1 MATVSKSA
9 TDPLAVAAWTPDA
22 GGESKSERYLAKR
35 LAAAAADFKGV
46 ALTTF
51 LLAVGVG
58 AMLWLAVG
66 IVAEHWL
73 VRGGLPV
80 WARWSWLAV
89 GLALL
94 VAAAVRWVLPLV
106 RYRVNLVYAAR
117 VLEQEHP
124 DLHND
129 VVNAVLARAHADETT
144 PLVVKSLRR
153 RAAKQLSG
161 MSGDGAIDRTPA
173 LRLAYAL
180 AVLVVAAGVYELAA
194 PKSLVVSAARLVAPW
209 LGVAAPS
216 RVRIAAPALAW
227 RMPGAA
233 EVGDA
238 DHRAIA
244 LVNGTGT
251 LIRGRQVVVASE
263 VRGLAGEEQP
273 TLVVTP
279 IGEDGAAEGAAAAG
293 WRVPMTMAAGGRF
306 AAVLPDIDRGLEQ
319 SVDLVIVAGDAKT
332 DRIRV
337 AVVDAP
343 ALLVR
348 EVRYDYPDYTGQ
360 PDETLPW
367 QGDLRAIEGTQ
378 VTVVAESNHPLET
391 ASIDLGSD
399 GKRDVSMTVDPKDL
413 ARARGTFSL
422 RLSADRSAPEHA
434 SYRLMFQSKAAS
446 LSRREPATIDKMEYR
461 IEVIPDLAPEISIE
475 EPAEK
480 VVRVPPDAPVTIR
493 VQAVDPD
500 FGLASVSVETRL
512 QPGSEK
518 PGQELLVGRR
528 KTFRGA
534 ATLIPSQLGVAVGG
548 TLEYRA
554 VAKDTRPDA
563 PNIAVSNWQ
572 ALKIDAS
579 APPRPAPPPAADPHG
594 QPGES
599 RDGEMPPGEQGEAGG
614 GQEGEA
620 RDQGG
625 DSGEAGERQG
635 DRGEPGGEGA
645 PSGDGPSGGDS
656 SSEQGSG
663 PSEPQQGDQRGKSGE
678 SGRDDGEQAKSQR
691 QSDPKQGG
699 EQGEPQEGEQQGSA
713 EGGKPQDGAEGK
725 SGNQPG
731 QRQQQGSQDGD
742 GSEPQGQGGT
752 QQQGSRPGNQ
762 QDGGAGGEKR
772 GEKGGE
778 QKPSGPGQQGGGREG
793 QTKPGGARQGSDQRT
808 GEREGQGGTGDK
820 PSARGQQGTKE
831 GKPAPKST
839 VASDGTDDGE
849 AMERILEHRQQ
860 AEKEGGGEHAPKN
873 PPSEV
878 APSDKGQPGDKPTE
892 SGKPSGEKPQ
902 SMSGEEKSAQ
912 KPAAC
917 SGADGEPCGKEG
929 CASCR
934 GGSKSGSG
942 SSGQAASE
950 GGEAEPG
957 EGQPGEGK
965 PGEGKPGEGKPG
977 EGKPGE
983 GKQGEGKQGE
993 GKQGE
998 GQQGE
1003 GKPGEGKPGEGKQGE
1018 GKQGEG
1024 KPGEGAAGDAAS
1036 GQPQAGTAGQGSK
1049 PAGGGQQREQPA
1061 AGRDGEQ
1068 AGGQPQARPGDEGQ
1082 AAGNEEGGD
1091 QPGQPGDESSKQSEA
1106 EAAAGSPSGA
1116 GGQANGGTKP
1126 GVTAAGGDATR
1137 QDREMEWGEQD
1148 LAHAR
1153 NAADLAIEHLRQ
1165 AVESGDDGVLDDLG
1179 WSPQQARDF
1188 LARWEAMRRMARSGD
1203 QRQRGEFEQ
1212 AVRSLGL
1219 RPAGVRSSREVPADV
1234 KGGQAEGRRSRP
1246 PSDYREQFKAFLQGA
1261 AAE

>member
-73 VRGGLPV
+73 VRGGLPA

-94 VAAAVRWVLPLV
+94 AAAAVRWVLPLV

-180 AVLVVAAGVYELAA
+180 AALVVAAGVYELAA

-238 DHRAIA
+238 DNRAIP

-251 LIRGRQVVVASE
+251 LIRGRQVVVASD
-263 VRGLAGEEQP
+263 VLGLAGEEKP

-279 IGEDGAAEGAAAAG
+279 IGEEGTAEGTAAAG

-434 SYRLMFQSKAAS
+434 SYRLMFQPKAAS

-534 ATLIPSQLGVAVGG
+534 ATLIPSQLGVAAGG

-579 APPRPAPPPAADPHG
+579 APPRPAPPPAADPNE

-635 DRGEPGGEGA
+635 DRGESGGEGA
-645 PSGDGPSGGDS
+645 AAGDGPSGGDS
-656 SSEQGSG
+656 SNEQGSG

-713 EGGKPQDGAEGK
+713 EGGKPQDGADGK

-742 GSEPQGQGGT
+742 GTEPQGQGGT

-762 QDGGAGGEKR
+762 QDGGTGGGEKR

-793 QTKPGGARQGSDQRT
+793 QTKPGGASQGSDQRT
-808 GEREGQGGTGDK
+808 GEREGQAGTGDK

-860 AEKEGGGEHAPKN
+860 SEKEGRGEHAREN
-873 PPSEV
+873 PPSEI
-878 APSDKGQPGDKPTE
+878 APGDKGQPSDKGQPGDK
-892 SGKPSGEKPQ
+892 
-902 SMSGEEKSAQ
+902 
-912 KPAAC
+912 
-917 SGADGEPCGKEG
+917 
-929 CASCR
+929 
-934 GGSKSGSG
+934 
-942 SSGQAASE
+942 
-950 GGEAEPG
+950 
-957 EGQPGEGK
+957 GQPSDKG
-965 PGEGKPGEGKPG
+965 
-977 EGKPGE
+977 
-983 GKQGEGKQGE
+983 QQGE

-998 GQQGE
+998 GQ
-1003 GKPGEGKPGEGKQGE
+1003 PGEGQPGES
-1018 GKQGEG
+1018 
-1024 KPGEGAAGDAAS
+1024 AAGDAAS

-1091 QPGQPGDESSKQSEA
+1091 QPGQPGDESSKQGEA
-1106 EAAAGSPSGA
+1106 EAAAGSPAGA
-1116 GGQANGGTKP
+1116 GGQTNGGTKP

-1188 LARWEAMRRMARSGD
+1188 LTRWEAMRRMARSGD

>member
-73 VRGGLPV
+73 VRGGLPT
-80 WARWSWLAV
+80 WARWSWLAF

-94 VAAAVRWVLPLV
+94 AAAAVRWVLPLM

-161 MSGDGAIDRTPA
+161 MSGDGAIDRMPA
-173 LRLAYAL
+173 LRLAYVL
-180 AVLVVAAGVYELAA
+180 AAFVVAAGVYELAA

-238 DHRAIA
+238 DNRAIA

-263 VRGLAGEEQP
+263 VRGLAGEEKP

-279 IGEDGAAEGAAAAG
+279 IGEDGMAEGAAAAG

-434 SYRLMFQSKAAS
+434 SYRLMFQPKAAS

-534 ATLIPSQLGVAVGG
+534 ATLIPAQLGVAAGG

-635 DRGEPGGEGA
+635 DRGESGGEGA
-645 PSGDGPSGGDS
+645 PPGDGASGDDP
-656 SSEQGSG
+656 SSEQGSS
-663 PSEPQQGDQRGKSGE
+663 PAEPQRGKSGE

-742 GSEPQGQGGT
+742 GTEPQGQGGT

-772 GEKGGE
+772 DEQGGE
-778 QKPSGPGQQGGGREG
+778 QKPSGPGQQGGGRDG
-793 QTKPGGARQGSDQRT
+793 QTKPGGASQGSDQRT
-808 GEREGQGGTGDK
+808 GEREGQAGTGDK

-860 AEKEGGGEHAPKN
+860 SEKEGGGEHAREN

-878 APSDKGQPGDKPTE
+878 APSDKGQP
-892 SGKPSGEKPQ
+892 
-902 SMSGEEKSAQ
+902 
-912 KPAAC
+912 
-917 SGADGEPCGKEG
+917 
-929 CASCR
+929 
-934 GGSKSGSG
+934 
-942 SSGQAASE
+942 SE
-950 GGEAEPG
+950 GQPSDK
-957 EGQPGEGK
+957 GQPGEG
-965 PGEGKPGEGKPG
+965 
-977 EGKPGE
+977 
-983 GKQGEGKQGE
+983 Q
-993 GKQGE
+993 QGE

-1003 GKPGEGKPGEGKQGE
+1003 GQQGEGQQGEGQPGEGQ
-1018 GKQGEG
+1018 
-1024 KPGEGAAGDAAS
+1024 PGEGAAGDAAS

-1068 AGGQPQARPGDEGQ
+1068 AGGQPQARPGDEGR

-1091 QPGQPGDESSKQSEA
+1091 QPGQPGDESSKPGEA

-1165 AVESGDDGVLDDLG
+1165 AVESGDGGVLDDLG

-1219 RPAGVRSSREVPADV
+1219 RPAGVGSSREVPADV

-1246 PSDYREQFKAFLQGA
+1246 PSDYREQFKAFLQGT

>member
-73 VRGGLPV
+73 VRGGLPT
-80 WARWSWLAV
+80 WARWSWLAF

-94 VAAAVRWVLPLV
+94 AAAAVRWVLPLM

-173 LRLAYAL
+173 LRLAYVL
-180 AVLVVAAGVYELAA
+180 AAFVVAAGVYELAA

-238 DHRAIA
+238 DNRAIA

-251 LIRGRQVVVASE
+251 LIRGRQVVVASD
-263 VRGLAGEEQP
+263 VRGLAGEEKP

-279 IGEDGAAEGAAAAG
+279 IGEDGMAEGAAAAG

-319 SVDLVIVAGDAKT
+319 SVDLVIVAGDART

-360 PDETLPW
+360 PNETLPW

-434 SYRLMFQSKAAS
+434 SYRLMFQPKAAS

-534 ATLIPSQLGVAVGG
+534 ATLIPAQLGVAAGG

-635 DRGEPGGEGA
+635 DRGESGGEGA
-645 PSGDGPSGGDS
+645 PPGDGASGDDP
-656 SSEQGSG
+656 SSEQGSS
-663 PSEPQQGDQRGKSGE
+663 PVEPQRGKSGE

-742 GSEPQGQGGT
+742 GTEPQGQGGT

-762 QDGGAGGEKR
+762 QDGGA
-772 GEKGGE
+772 
-778 QKPSGPGQQGGGREG
+778 
-793 QTKPGGARQGSDQRT
+793 
-808 GEREGQGGTGDK
+808 
-820 PSARGQQGTKE
+820 
-831 GKPAPKST
+831 
-839 VASDGTDDGE
+839 
-849 AMERILEHRQQ
+849 
-860 AEKEGGGEHAPKN
+860 
-873 PPSEV
+873 
-878 APSDKGQPGDKPTE
+878 
-892 SGKPSGEKPQ
+892 
-902 SMSGEEKSAQ
+902 
-912 KPAAC
+912 
-917 SGADGEPCGKEG
+917 
-929 CASCR
+929 
-934 GGSKSGSG
+934 
-942 SSGQAASE
+942 
-950 GGEAEPG
+950 
-957 EGQPGEGK
+957 
-965 PGEGKPGEGKPG
+965 
-977 EGKPGE
+977 
-983 GKQGEGKQGE
+983 
-993 GKQGE
+993 
-998 GQQGE
+998 
-1003 GKPGEGKPGEGKQGE
+1003 
-1018 GKQGEG
+1018 
-1024 KPGEGAAGDAAS
+1024 
-1036 GQPQAGTAGQGSK
+1036 
-1049 PAGGGQQREQPA
+1049 
-1061 AGRDGEQ
+1061 
-1068 AGGQPQARPGDEGQ
+1068 
-1082 AAGNEEGGD
+1082 
-1091 QPGQPGDESSKQSEA
+1091 
-1106 EAAAGSPSGA
+1106 
-1116 GGQANGGTKP
+1116 
-1126 GVTAAGGDATR
+1126 
-1137 QDREMEWGEQD
+1137 
-1148 LAHAR
+1148 
-1153 NAADLAIEHLRQ
+1153 
-1165 AVESGDDGVLDDLG
+1165 
-1179 WSPQQARDF
+1179 
-1188 LARWEAMRRMARSGD
+1188 
-1203 QRQRGEFEQ
+1203 
-1212 AVRSLGL
+1212 
-1219 RPAGVRSSREVPADV
+1219 
-1234 KGGQAEGRRSRP
+1234 
-1246 PSDYREQFKAFLQGA
+1246 A
-1261 AAE
+1261 AAEFAFAAEKQG

>member
-73 VRGGLPV
+73 VRGGLPT
-80 WARWSWLAV
+80 WARWSWLAF

-94 VAAAVRWVLPLV
+94 AAAAVRWVLPLM

-161 MSGDGAIDRTPA
+161 MSGDGAIDRMPA
-173 LRLAYAL
+173 LRLAYVL
-180 AVLVVAAGVYELAA
+180 AAFVVAAGVYELAA

-238 DHRAIA
+238 DNRAIA

-263 VRGLAGEEQP
+263 VRGLAGEEKP

-279 IGEDGAAEGAAAAG
+279 IGEDGTAEGAAAAG

-434 SYRLMFQSKAAS
+434 SYRLMFQPKAAS

-534 ATLIPSQLGVAVGG
+534 ATLIPAQLGVAAGG

-635 DRGEPGGEGA
+635 DRGESGGEGA
-645 PSGDGPSGGDS
+645 APGDGASGDDP
-656 SSEQGSG
+656 SSEQGSS
-663 PSEPQQGDQRGKSGE
+663 PAEPQRGKSGE

-742 GSEPQGQGGT
+742 GTEPQGQGGT

-772 GEKGGE
+772 DEKRDGQGGEQGGE
-778 QKPSGPGQQGGGREG
+778 QKPSGPGQQGGGRAG
-793 QTKPGGARQGSDQRT
+793 QTKPGGASQGSDQRT
-808 GEREGQGGTGDK
+808 GEREGQAGTGDK

-849 AMERILEHRQQ
+849 AMERILEHREQS
-860 AEKEGGGEHAPKN
+860 EKEGGGEHAREN
-873 PPSEV
+873 PPSEVAPSEV
-878 APSDKGQPGDKPTE
+878 APSDKGQP
-892 SGKPSGEKPQ
+892 S
-902 SMSGEEKSAQ
+902 
-912 KPAAC
+912 
-917 SGADGEPCGKEG
+917 
-929 CASCR
+929 
-934 GGSKSGSG
+934 
-942 SSGQAASE
+942 
-950 GGEAEPG
+950 
-957 EGQPGEGK
+957 EGQPSDK
-965 PGEGKPGEGKPG
+965 
-977 EGKPGE
+977 
-983 GKQGEGKQGE
+983 GKQGE

-1003 GKPGEGKPGEGKQGE
+1003 GKPGEGKQGEGQPSEGQPSDKGQQGEGQQGEDQQGEGQQGEGQQGEGTQGEGKQGE

-1024 KPGEGAAGDAAS
+1024 QQGEGQQGEGQQGEGKQGEGQPGEGQQGEGQPGEGAAGDAAS

-1068 AGGQPQARPGDEGQ
+1068 AGGQPQARPGDEGR

-1091 QPGQPGDESSKQSEA
+1091 QPGQPGDESSKQGEA

-1165 AVESGDDGVLDDLG
+1165 AVESGDGGVLDDLG

-1219 RPAGVRSSREVPADV
+1219 RPAGVGSSREVPADV

>member
-73 VRGGLPV
+73 VRGGLPT
-80 WARWSWLAV
+80 WARWSWLAF

-94 VAAAVRWVLPLV
+94 AAAAVRWVLPLM

-161 MSGDGAIDRTPA
+161 MSGDGAIDRMPA
-173 LRLAYAL
+173 LRLAYVL
-180 AVLVVAAGVYELAA
+180 AAFVVAAGVYELAA

-238 DHRAIA
+238 DNRAIA

-263 VRGLAGEEQP
+263 VRGLAGEEKP

-279 IGEDGAAEGAAAAG
+279 IGEDGMAEGAAAAG

-434 SYRLMFQSKAAS
+434 SYRLMFQPKAAS

-534 ATLIPSQLGVAVGG
+534 ATLIPAQLGVAAGG

-635 DRGEPGGEGA
+635 DRGESGGEGA
-645 PSGDGPSGGDS
+645 PPGDGASGDDP
-656 SSEQGSG
+656 SSEQGSS
-663 PSEPQQGDQRGKSGE
+663 PAEPQRGKSGE

-742 GSEPQGQGGT
+742 GTEPQGQGGT

-772 GEKGGE
+772 DEQGGE
-778 QKPSGPGQQGGGREG
+778 QKPSGPGQQGGGRDG
-793 QTKPGGARQGSDQRT
+793 QTKPGGASQGSDQRT
-808 GEREGQGGTGDK
+808 GEREGQAGTGDK

-860 AEKEGGGEHAPKN
+860 SEKEGGGEHAREN

-878 APSDKGQPGDKPTE
+878 APSDKGQP
-892 SGKPSGEKPQ
+892 
-902 SMSGEEKSAQ
+902 
-912 KPAAC
+912 
-917 SGADGEPCGKEG
+917 
-929 CASCR
+929 
-934 GGSKSGSG
+934 
-942 SSGQAASE
+942 SE
-950 GGEAEPG
+950 GQPSDKGQQG
-957 EGQPGEGK
+957 EGQ
-965 PGEGKPGEGKPG
+965 
-977 EGKPGE
+977 
-983 GKQGEGKQGE
+983 QGEGQQGEGQQGE

-1003 GKPGEGKPGEGKQGE
+1003 GKQGEGQPGEGQPGEGQ
-1018 GKQGEG
+1018 
-1024 KPGEGAAGDAAS
+1024 PGEGAAGDAAS

-1091 QPGQPGDESSKQSEA
+1091 QPGQPGDESSKPGEA

-1165 AVESGDDGVLDDLG
+1165 AVESGDGGVLDDLG

-1219 RPAGVRSSREVPADV
+1219 RPAGVGSSREVPADV

-1246 PSDYREQFKAFLQGA
+1246 PSDYREQFKAFLQGT

>member
-73 VRGGLPV
+73 VRGGLPT
-80 WARWSWLAV
+80 WARWSWLAF

-94 VAAAVRWVLPLV
+94 AAAAVRWVLPLM

-161 MSGDGAIDRTPA
+161 MSGDGAIDRMPA
-173 LRLAYAL
+173 LRLAYVL
-180 AVLVVAAGVYELAA
+180 AAFVVAAGVYELAA

-238 DHRAIA
+238 DNRAIA

-279 IGEDGAAEGAAAAG
+279 IGEDGMAEGAAAAG

-434 SYRLMFQSKAAS
+434 SYRLMFQPKAAS

-534 ATLIPSQLGVAVGG
+534 ATLIPAQLGVAAGG

-635 DRGEPGGEGA
+635 DRGESGGEGA
-645 PSGDGPSGGDS
+645 PPGDGASGDDP
-656 SSEQGSG
+656 SSEQGSS
-663 PSEPQQGDQRGKSGE
+663 PAEPQRGKSGE

-742 GSEPQGQGGT
+742 GTEPQGQGGT

-772 GEKGGE
+772 DEQGGE
-778 QKPSGPGQQGGGREG
+778 QKPSGPGQQGGGRDG
-793 QTKPGGARQGSDQRT
+793 QTKPGGASQGSDQRT
-808 GEREGQGGTGDK
+808 GEREGQAGTGDK

-860 AEKEGGGEHAPKN
+860 SEKEGGGEHAREN

-878 APSDKGQPGDKPTE
+878 APSDKGQP
-892 SGKPSGEKPQ
+892 
-902 SMSGEEKSAQ
+902 
-912 KPAAC
+912 
-917 SGADGEPCGKEG
+917 
-929 CASCR
+929 
-934 GGSKSGSG
+934 
-942 SSGQAASE
+942 SE
-950 GGEAEPG
+950 GQPSDKGQQG
-957 EGQPGEGK
+957 EGQQGEGQQ
-965 PGEGKPGEGKPG
+965 GEGQQ
-977 EGKPGE
+977 GE

-998 GQQGE
+998 G
-1003 GKPGEGKPGEGKQGE
+1003 KPGEGKQGE
-1018 GKQGEG
+1018 GQPGEG
-1024 KPGEGAAGDAAS
+1024 QPGEGAAGDAAS

-1068 AGGQPQARPGDEGQ
+1068 AGGQPQARPGDEGR

-1091 QPGQPGDESSKQSEA
+1091 QLGQPGDESSKPGEA

-1165 AVESGDDGVLDDLG
+1165 AVESGDGGVLDDLG

-1219 RPAGVRSSREVPADV
+1219 RPAGVGSSREVPADV

-1246 PSDYREQFKAFLQGA
+1246 PSDYREQFKAFLQGT

>member
-73 VRGGLPV
+73 VRGGLPT
-80 WARWSWLAV
+80 WARWSWLAF

-161 MSGDGAIDRTPA
+161 MSGDGAIDRMPA
-173 LRLAYAL
+173 LRLAYVL
-180 AVLVVAAGVYELAA
+180 AAFVVAAGVYELAA

-238 DHRAIA
+238 DNRAIA

-263 VRGLAGEEQP
+263 VRGLAGEEKP

-279 IGEDGAAEGAAAAG
+279 IGEDGMAEGAAAAG

-434 SYRLMFQSKAAS
+434 SYRLMFQPKAAS

-534 ATLIPSQLGVAVGG
+534 ATLIPAQLGVAAGG

-635 DRGEPGGEGA
+635 DRGESGGEGA
-645 PSGDGPSGGDS
+645 PPGDGASGDDP
-656 SSEQGSG
+656 SSEQGSS
-663 PSEPQQGDQRGKSGE
+663 PAEPQRGKSGE

-742 GSEPQGQGGT
+742 GTEPQGQGGT

-772 GEKGGE
+772 DEQGGE
-778 QKPSGPGQQGGGREG
+778 QKPSGPGQQGGGRAG
-793 QTKPGGARQGSDQRT
+793 QTQPGGASQGSDQRT
-808 GEREGQGGTGDK
+808 GEREGQAGTGDK

-860 AEKEGGGEHAPKN
+860 SEKEGGGEHAREN

-878 APSDKGQPGDKPTE
+878 APSDKGQQGDKSQQGDKPTE

-957 EGQPGEGK
+957 EG
-965 PGEGKPGEGKPG
+965 
-977 EGKPGE
+977 KPGE

-998 GQQGE
+998 G
-1003 GKPGEGKPGEGKQGE
+1003 KQGE

-1024 KPGEGAAGDAAS
+1024 QQGEGAAGDAAS

-1068 AGGQPQARPGDEGQ
+1068 AGGQPQARPGDEGR

-1091 QPGQPGDESSKQSEA
+1091 QPGQPGDESSEQGEA

-1165 AVESGDDGVLDDLG
+1165 AVESGDGGVLDDLG

-1219 RPAGVRSSREVPADV
+1219 RPAGVGSSREVPADV

-1246 PSDYREQFKAFLQGA
+1246 PSDYREQFKAFLQGT